1 MREDEKYCTNT
12 YEWCNE
18 GVRPEIGNLQHVPY
32 ANDLEGGYQ
41 SNFNESGVFYCRDID
56 GLTPQQRATL
66 EPQGIKSLLQC
77 AIYDKGQFKG
87 FVGFDE
93 CRVNRYW
100 TQEQVNALVFI
111 AEILSTFFT
120 ETRAQDKA
128 MNAASL
134 EAILDNQSSWVYVV
148 RPETSG
154 NTLYQPEN
162 KEWVPRQKLGITC
175 HKAFFFTRIRPA
187 IFVP

>member
-1 MREDEKYCTNT
+1 MNAILEVVGRQFDVSRVYIFEDEEDEKYCRNT

-18 GVRPEIGNLQHVPY
+18 GVKPEIENLQHMPY

-87 FVGFDE
+87 FVGFDA
-93 CRVNRYW
+93 VSY
-100 TQEQVNALVFI
+100 THLTLPTILLV
-111 AEILSTFFT
+111 
-120 ETRAQDKA
+120 
-128 MNAASL
+128 
-134 EAILDNQSSWVYVV
+134 
-148 RPETSG
+148 
-154 NTLYQPEN
+154 
-162 KEWVPRQKLGITC
+162 
-175 HKAFFFTRIRPA
+175 
-187 IFVP
+187 